1 MPKIALTLDGLSV
14 GYGGD
19 PVLHDLS
26 LRIPQGRVTAFCGPN
41 GCGKSTALKAMRGML
56 GSASGSVML
65 DKKPFGDWST
75 KELAREIAMLGQTP
89 NAPEEMFVR
98 ELVGLGRYAYRSRLG
113 GLSQAD
119 REAIEAAIQA
129 ADLAGLAELPLGVLS
144 GGQAQRAWLAMVLA
158 QEAPIIFLDEP
169 TNHLDISHA
178 LATLDLVR
186 KLSHEDGK
194 TVLVVLHDLNLAASF
209 ADEIAFFKAGRLR
222 AMGRVEDVFTEKQLS
237 EVFEI
242 GCKIIKDG
250 KEGHP
255 VFVPYL
261 ER

>member
-1 MPKIALTLDGLSV
+1 MPEIALTLDGLSV

-65 DKKPFGDWST
+65 DKKPLGDWST

-98 ELVGLGRYAYRSRLG
+98 ELVGLGRYAYRSHLG

-144 GGQAQRAWLAMVLA
+144 GGQAL
-158 QEAPIIFLDEP
+158 
-169 TNHLDISHA
+169 
-178 LATLDLVR
+178 
-186 KLSHEDGK
+186 
-194 TVLVVLHDLNLAASF
+194 LVVLHDLNLAASF
-209 ADEIAFFKAGRLR
+209 ADEIALFKAGCLR